1 VSARRAVA
9 AAALLVGL
17 GLASPSPAGAED
29 VSAAELRSLASRA
42 AQDPGALGR
51 LRAVTS
57 VDGAPAD
64 VAGALDGAMSSAAL
78 RERLA
83 TLSAPARRRAAA
95 PDAGRSRAAARE
107 IVAQRR
113 FKGTR
118 VQGPFRPLLDRIGR
132 WLEPL
137 GDLVPRLDRALPGGR
152 ALVWVLLAL
161 AVAALGWLI
170 AGRTIRRRAA
180 LAARTS
186 GPGGARA
193 ESPGELERAA
203 EAAERRGAH
212 EEALRLR
219 FRAGLLRLDE
229 RGAIALRPSTRTEEV
244 SRVLGSD
251 AFDRLAAGFDD
262 VVYGERPASAD
273 DVAAARREW
282 ESVLR

>member
-1 VSARRAVA
+1 MSARRAVA
-9 AAALLVGL
+9 AAALLLAL
-17 GLASPSPAGAED
+17 GLPWPARAGAED
-29 VSAAELRSLASRA
+29 VTAAELRALASRA
-42 AQDPGALGR
+42 ADDPEALER
-51 LRAVTS
+51 LRAVDS

-64 VAGALDGAMSSAAL
+64 VAGALDGASRAEL

-83 TLSAPARRRAAA
+83 TLSAPPARPAAA
-95 PDAGRSRAAARE
+95 RDPARSRADARE

-113 FKGTR
+113 FRGTR
-118 VQGPFRPLLDRIGR
+118 VQGPFRALLDRIGR
-132 WLEPL
+132 MLEPL

-152 ALVWVLLAL
+152 ATVWVLLAL

-180 LAARTS
+180 LAAGAAGAR
-186 GPGGARA
+186 GPRA

-229 RGAIALRPSTRTEEV
+229 RGAIELRPSLLTVEV
-244 SRVLGSD
+244 SRALGSD

-262 VVYGERPASAD
+262 VVYGERPASAE

-282 ESVLR
+282 ASVLR